1 MFAKFNLK
9 IFYPPAYKREIWHY
23 NKINTD
29 LIDRSIHEFSWE
41 SRFPNT
47 VANQKVCLFSE
58 TIKNILSNFPPHEII
73 VCDDPDP
80 PRISSIIRNLITEK
94 ILLRSAISK
103 VKVIFNYFED
113 FRAFRIS

>member
-58 TIKNILSNFPPHEII
+58 TM
-73 VCDDPDP
+73 
-80 PRISSIIRNLITEK
+80 
-94 ILLRSAISK
+94 LRSAISK